1 MVVVAEGLA
10 AQGGGTAAAAR
21 GVDVAAE
28 IALDGDLG
36 EFGCVG
42 HRSAP
47 LGEKSLKSS
56 IQVC

>member
-1 MVVVAEGLA
+1 VQVGGN
-10 AQGGGTAAAAR
+10 GGGME

-47 LGEKSLKSS
+47 LGEK
-56 IQVC
+56 I